1 MKKKK
6 VNRRLSKKKAR
17 LLRFFGS
24 RKLRCGALSAA
35 LTALMIVLVLCIN
48 FLASSLENAYALTID
63 CSYNALTTQ
72 SETTKSVLNA
82 LERDVRIYLLDTG
95 SQTSLDSLTDD
106 GETPR
111 ALLKRYAAASAH
123 VTCSEESLLRNPTL
137 LTRFQDMLGEN
148 EISADCIIVYCEETG
163 RARVLNQDDYQVYSY
178 TSDGYIVATGYQYEK
193 LITEAI
199 LYVSQDEL
207 PTLQFLTGHGEL
219 TETDT
224 ATLEEQLVSNNYYVK
239 RVTLSDPDAL
249 DVSAPLFILSPQY
262 DFTDAELEALYAFAG
277 RGGNFFVISH
287 YSDPID
293 LPNFNTFLSS
303 YGIVP
308 LDGLCVAEESDTD
321 SYYSDAPAIL
331 LPYMQETETT
341 AALIAGGND
350 ILLLTGA
357 RAFGV
362 TSELSRDLTAE
373 VLLKSGQAYLRTY
386 QDGAETL
393 DKQEGDREGVFN
405 LAVLSTWTQTTGDRS
420 KLFIIG
426 NASVFTDDW
435 LYSNTSASK
444 FLMQLLNTLQ
454 SRKPINLDI
463 VQKPAVRDSLSLGSL
478 ALPTVLVLVLPLFI
492 VGWALLVLL
501 PRRNL

>member
-1 MKKKK
+1 MKKKN
-6 VNRRLSKKKAR
+6 VNLHLSEKKAR
-17 LLRFFGS
+17 LKRFFGN
-24 RKLRCGALSAA
+24 RKLRCGALSVA
-35 LTALMIVLVLCIN
+35 LTSLMIVLVLCVN

-72 SETTKSVLNA
+72 SETTKNVLNA

-95 SQTSLDSLTDD
+95 SETSLDALTDD
-106 GETPR
+106 GETLR
-111 ALLKRYAAASAH
+111 ALLRRYAAASSH
-123 VTCSEESLLRNPTL
+123 VTYSEESLLRNPTL

-148 EISADCIIVYCEETG
+148 EITTDCMIIACEETG
-163 RARVLNQDDYQVYSY
+163 RARILNEDDYQVYSY
-178 TSDGYIVATGYQYEK
+178 TSDGYIVTTGYQYER

-219 TETDT
+219 TEDDT
-224 ATLEEQLVSNNYYVK
+224 ATLETQLISNNYYVK
-239 RVTLSDPDAL
+239 RVTLSDTL
-249 DVSAPLFILSPQY
+249 DESAPLFILSPQY
-262 DFTDAELEALYAFAG
+262 DFSETELEALYAFAK

-287 YSDPID
+287 YSDPVD

-308 LDGLCVAEESDTD
+308 LDGLCVAEESDTN

-341 AALIAGGND
+341 ASLISGGND

-357 RAFGV
+357 RAFDV
-362 TSELSRDLTAE
+362 TSELSQDLTVE

-426 NASVFTDDW
+426 NANVFTDDW
-435 LYSNTSASK
+435 LYTNTSASK
-444 FLMQLLNTLQ
+444 FLMQLLSTLQ

-463 VQKPAVRDSLSLGSL
+463 VQKPAARDSLSLGSL
-478 ALPTVLVLVLPLFI
+478 ALPMVLTLLLPLLI
-492 VGWALLVLL
+492 VVWALLVLL